1 MDVTQRLDAIDER
14 LRVIED
20 RLALTPHVPPPEPL
34 RVSAPPRENV
44 LSLTGRAILILGGA
58 FLLRAATET
67 TLNPQ
72 IGIALGLA
80 YAIAWIG
87 AAAFA
92 AKKGRR
98 TPAIF
103 HIAAA
108 APIQAMA

>member
-1 MDVTQRLDAIDER
+1 MDVAARLDAIDER

-20 RLALTPHVPPPEPL
+20 RLALPVAVSPPEPL

-44 LSLTGRAILILGGA
+44 LSLTGRAVLILGGA

-67 TLNPQ
+67 ALNAP

-87 AAAFA
+87 AAAIA
-92 AKKGRR
+92 AQTGRS

-103 HIAAA
+103 H
-108 APIQAMA
+108 